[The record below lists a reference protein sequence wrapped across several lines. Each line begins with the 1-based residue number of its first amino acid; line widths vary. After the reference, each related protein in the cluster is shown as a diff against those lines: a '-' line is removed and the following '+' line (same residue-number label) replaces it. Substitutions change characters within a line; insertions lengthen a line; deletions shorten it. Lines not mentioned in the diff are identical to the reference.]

1 MKKAIL
7 SLALVGV
14 LLFPG
19 YSHAQTA
26 LETEYRTYLIQ
37 LIELLQ
43 ARIAEL
49 IELQDDMKK
58 TIKEVKESPAVGGSA
73 PVVEAPVPATIDVV
87 VGEPLPE
94 RDDLGRVS
102 FSFSVKTNGEKMRIL
117 LERPGGE
124 LAINGGLN
132 KETSKTF
139 DLRHEYPGVFKWIVT
154 ASKGGTETTESG
166 QFEIK

>member
-14 LLFPG
+14 LMFPG

-26 LETEYRTYLIQ
+26 LEDQYRSYLIQ

-49 IELQDDMKK
+49 VALQDDMKK
-58 TIKEVKESPAVGGSA
+58 TIKEVKEAPAVGGSE
-73 PVVEAPVPATIDVV
+73 PVVEAPEPATISVV
-87 VGEPLPE
+87 VGDPLPE
-94 RDDLGRVS
+94 RDELGRVS
-102 FSFSVKTNGEKMRIL
+102 FSFSVKTNGEKMRVK
-117 LERPGGE
+117 LERPNGG

-132 KETSKTF
+132 KETDQTF
-139 DLRHEYPGVFKWIVT
+139 DLRNEYPGVFKWTVT
-154 ASKGGTETTESG
+154 GMKGGIETTESG